1 MYLKIALCDD
11 SQADRAYLSGLAE
24 QWAARA
30 GHQVRVTCFESA
42 EQFLAVPV

>member
-24 QWAARA
+24 QWAAGA
-30 GHQVRVTCFESA
+30 TNA
-42 EQFLAVPV
+42 IAMPI